1 MTSLR
6 ITFWKGVFVAD
17 SLPEDKTTLERAG
30 FLMHEPTLCEDKA
43 RCKACRAK
51 IGRRHWTARIEDAT
65 RLRSHCNDIALKI
78 MRDHLHKLEKSRA
91 VDADIVVP
99 APPGLEYL
107 PYQKAGISYA
117 IQRKDTLIGDE
128 AGLGKTVESLGVINK
143 LKPKTVL
150 VVAPATLAFNWK
162 LEAEKWLVD
171 PYEIFVPSTGSET
184 IPQADRLFVI
194 TNYEKL
200 VGRMKNGE
208 ECESDFAKSLKRT
221 WDMGVFD
228 ECHALKN
235 PQSKRSQAVL
245 GEFGLMRRS
254 HRTLFLSG
262 TPIENYP
269 KEIWPLAATICPAKF
284 GDWWAFAKRYCTP
297 PESPIWRGDYSFG
310 PIGEVKIG
318 DELIGWRKRPPTKT
332 GHRRLEL
339 CRTTVT
345 AITRRISPIVKVT
358 TESGRTFRCTP
369 DHRWMSGS
377 KKKEIPWTSTKV
389 GRAICHVIDPTPPIP
404 PHLEGEARWLG
415 GLFDGEGTGD
425 RLSQSRSHNPE
436 IHAHIGEVL
445 AKLDLSGTPYDMGYY
460 LTGGRKSALKFL
472 NWCKPFKRTKRID
485 ARILS
490 TRFRTVDHITKVE
503 PDGEGEVIGL
513 TTTTGNYIVWG
524 YASKNCGLHKEIRDD
539 GHAAWVANGSS
550 HLSELQQRLRTTF
563 MVRRLKHDVLK
574 ELPPKRRQL
583 VVLGENVDWSQHPEF
598 RRWKAI
604 YEREYEAAL
613 ARIESAK
620 TNEEYKKAIKALD
633 AFVGIAF
640 TEMSEFRHKTA
651 LAKLPMCLQYLD
663 DLLKSSPDNIVIFAH
678 HKDVLQKLAQHFGD
692 EAVLLYGETKM
703 EDRGKAVTLF
713 QEGHKR
719 IFIGGLKAAG
729 IGLNLT
735 RANTAVFV
743 EIDWVPA
750 TMSQAEDRLCRYG
763 QKKMVHVIHLVLNNT
778 LDVNMSQKVIS
789 KQNTI
794 DKALDRLPEQLRL
807 QQIG

>member
-1 MTSLR
+1 MRQKPGNQRKASLR

-51 IGRRHWTARIEDAT
+51 IGRRHWTTRIEDAT

-78 MRDHLHKLEKSRA
+78 MRDHLYKLERSRA
-91 VDADIVVP
+91 VDSNIVVP
-99 APPGLEYL
+99 VPPGLEYL

-117 IQRKDTLIGDE
+117 VQRKDTLIGDE
-128 AGLGKTVESLGVINK
+128 AGLGKTVEALGFIN
-143 LKPKTVL
+143 LTKPGTVL

-171 PYEIFVPSTGSET
+171 PYEIFVPSTGAEI
-184 IPQADRLFVI
+184 IPQGEKLLVI

-208 ECESDFAKSLKRT
+208 EYETDFAKSLKRT
-221 WDMGVFD
+221 WDVAIFD

-269 KEIWPLAATICPAKF
+269 KEIWTLAATICPAKF
-284 GDWWAFAKRYCTP
+284 GDWWAFARRY
-297 PESPIWRGDYSFG
+297 
-310 PIGEVKIG
+310 
-318 DELIGWRKRPPTKT
+318 
-332 GHRRLEL
+332 
-339 CRTTVT
+339 
-345 AITRRISPIVKVT
+345 
-358 TESGRTFRCTP
+358 
-369 DHRWMSGS
+369 
-377 KKKEIPWTSTKV
+377 
-389 GRAICHVIDPTPPIP
+389 
-404 PHLEGEARWLG
+404 
-415 GLFDGEGTGD
+415 
-425 RLSQSRSHNPE
+425 
-436 IHAHIGEVL
+436 
-445 AKLDLSGTPYDMGYY
+445 
-460 LTGGRKSALKFL
+460 
-472 NWCKPFKRTKRID
+472 
-485 ARILS
+485 
-490 TRFRTVDHITKVE
+490 
-503 PDGEGEVIGL
+503 
-513 TTTTGNYIVWG
+513 
-524 YASKNCGLHKEIRDD
+524 CGLHKEEHD
-539 GHAAWVANGSS
+539 GRTTWVANGSS

-598 RRWKAI
+598 RRWKEI

-620 TNEEYKKAIKALD
+620 TNEEYKKAIKSLD

-663 DLLKSSPDNIVIFAH
+663 DLLRSSPDNIVIFAH
-678 HKDVLQKLAQHFGD
+678 HKDVLQKLAQHFGED
-692 EAVLLYGETKM
+692 AVLLYGDTRM
-703 EDRGKAVTLF
+703 EDRGKAVKLF

-729 IGLNLT
+729 SGITLT

-750 TMSQAEDRLCRYG
+750 TMSQAEDRLCRIG

-778 LDVNMSQKVIS
+778 LDVNMSQKVIA

-807 QQIG
+807 QQVG

>member
-1 MTSLR
+1 LR

-51 IGRRHWTARIEDAT
+51 IGRRHWTTRIEDAT

-78 MRDHLHKLEKSRA
+78 MRDHLYKLERSRA
-91 VDADIVVP
+91 VDSNIVVP
-99 APPGLEYL
+99 VPPGLEYL

-117 IQRKDTLIGDE
+117 VQRKDTLIGDE
-128 AGLGKTVESLGVINK
+128 AGLGKTVEALGFIN
-143 LKPKTVL
+143 LTKPGTVL

-171 PYEIFVPSTGSET
+171 PYEIFVPSTGAEV
-184 IPQADRLFVI
+184 IPQGEKLLVI

-208 ECESDFAKSLKRT
+208 EYETDFAKSLKRT
-221 WDMGVFD
+221 WDVAIFD

-269 KEIWPLAATICPAKF
+269 KEIWTLAATICPAKF
-284 GDWWAFAKRYCTP
+284 GDWWAFARRY
-297 PESPIWRGDYSFG
+297 
-310 PIGEVKIG
+310 
-318 DELIGWRKRPPTKT
+318 
-332 GHRRLEL
+332 
-339 CRTTVT
+339 
-345 AITRRISPIVKVT
+345 
-358 TESGRTFRCTP
+358 
-369 DHRWMSGS
+369 
-377 KKKEIPWTSTKV
+377 
-389 GRAICHVIDPTPPIP
+389 
-404 PHLEGEARWLG
+404 
-415 GLFDGEGTGD
+415 
-425 RLSQSRSHNPE
+425 
-436 IHAHIGEVL
+436 
-445 AKLDLSGTPYDMGYY
+445 
-460 LTGGRKSALKFL
+460 
-472 NWCKPFKRTKRID
+472 
-485 ARILS
+485 
-490 TRFRTVDHITKVE
+490 
-503 PDGEGEVIGL
+503 
-513 TTTTGNYIVWG
+513 
-524 YASKNCGLHKEIRDD
+524 CGLHKEEHD
-539 GHAAWVANGSS
+539 GRTTWVANGSS

-598 RRWKAI
+598 RRWKEI

-663 DLLKSSPDNIVIFAH
+663 DLLRSSPDNIVIFAH
-678 HKDVLQKLAQHFGD
+678 HKDVLQKLAQHFGED
-692 EAVLLYGETKM
+692 AVLLYGDTRM
-703 EDRGKAVTLF
+703 EDRGKAVKLF

-719 IFIGGLKAAG
+719 IFIGGLRAAG
-729 IGLNLT
+729 SGITLT

-750 TMSQAEDRLCRYG
+750 TMSQAEDRLCRIG

-778 LDVNMSQKVIS
+778 LDVNMSQKVIA

-807 QQIG
+807 QQVG

>member
-1 MTSLR
+1 MK

-17 SLPEDKTTLERAG
+17 SLPQDKTTLERAG
-30 FLMHEPTLCEDKA
+30 FLVHEPTLCEDKA

-78 MRDHLHKLEKSRA
+78 MRDHLGRLEKSRA
-91 VDADIVVP
+91 VDSSIVVP

-117 IQRKDTLIGDE
+117 VQRKDTLIGDE
-128 AGLGKTVESLGVINK
+128 AGLGKTIQALGFVN
-143 LKPKTVL
+143 LTKPKSVL

-171 PYEIFVPSTGSET
+171 PWTIFVPSTGAET
-184 IPQADRLFVI
+184 IPQAEKLMVI

-221 WDMGVFD
+221 WDVAVFD

-284 GDWWAFAKRYCTP
+284 GDWWAFAKRYC
-297 PESPIWRGDYSFG
+297 
-310 PIGEVKIG
+310 
-318 DELIGWRKRPPTKT
+318 
-332 GHRRLEL
+332 
-339 CRTTVT
+339 
-345 AITRRISPIVKVT
+345 
-358 TESGRTFRCTP
+358 
-369 DHRWMSGS
+369 
-377 KKKEIPWTSTKV
+377 
-389 GRAICHVIDPTPPIP
+389 
-404 PHLEGEARWLG
+404 
-415 GLFDGEGTGD
+415 
-425 RLSQSRSHNPE
+425 
-436 IHAHIGEVL
+436 
-445 AKLDLSGTPYDMGYY
+445 
-460 LTGGRKSALKFL
+460 
-472 NWCKPFKRTKRID
+472 
-485 ARILS
+485 
-490 TRFRTVDHITKVE
+490 
-503 PDGEGEVIGL
+503 
-513 TTTTGNYIVWG
+513 
-524 YASKNCGLHKEIRDD
+524 GLHKEMHD
-539 GHAAWVANGSS
+539 GHSAWVANGSS

-583 VVLGENVDWSQHPEF
+583 VVLGENIDWSQHPEF

-620 TNEEYKKAIKALD
+620 TNEEYKKAIKDLD

-663 DLLKSSPDNIVIFAH
+663 DLLESSPDNIVIFAH

-692 EAVLLYGETKM
+692 SAVILYGDTKM
-703 EDRGKAVTLF
+703 EDRGKAVKLF

-729 IGLNLT
+729 SGITLT

-750 TMSQAEDRLCRYG
+750 TMSQAEDRLCRIG

-778 LDVNMSQKVIS
+778 LDVNMSQKVIA
-789 KQNTI
+789 KQNII

>member
-1 MTSLR
+1 MR

-17 SLPEDKTTLERAG
+17 SLPEDRTTLERAG
-30 FLMHEPTLCEDKA
+30 FLMHEPTLCEDKS

-51 IGRRHWTARIEDAT
+51 IGRRHWTARIEEAT
-65 RLRSHCNDIALKI
+65 KLRSHCTDVALKI
-78 MRDHLHKLEKSRA
+78 MRDHLGRLEKSRA

-117 IQRKDTLIGDE
+117 SQRKDTLIGDE
-128 AGLGKTVESLGVINK
+128 AGLGKTIQALGFVNLIN
-143 LKPKTVL
+143 PKSVL

-171 PYEIFVPSTGSET
+171 PWTIFVPTSGTET
-184 IPQADRLFVI
+184 IPQAERLLVI

-200 VGRMKNGE
+200 VGRMKDGQ

-221 WDMGVFD
+221 WDVGIFD
-228 ECHALKN
+228 ECHSLKN

-269 KEIWPLAATICPAKF
+269 KEIWALAATIRPALF
-284 GDWWAFAKRYCTP
+284 GDWWDFAKRY
-297 PESPIWRGDYSFG
+297 
-310 PIGEVKIG
+310 
-318 DELIGWRKRPPTKT
+318 
-332 GHRRLEL
+332 
-339 CRTTVT
+339 
-345 AITRRISPIVKVT
+345 
-358 TESGRTFRCTP
+358 
-369 DHRWMSGS
+369 
-377 KKKEIPWTSTKV
+377 
-389 GRAICHVIDPTPPIP
+389 
-404 PHLEGEARWLG
+404 
-415 GLFDGEGTGD
+415 
-425 RLSQSRSHNPE
+425 
-436 IHAHIGEVL
+436 
-445 AKLDLSGTPYDMGYY
+445 
-460 LTGGRKSALKFL
+460 
-472 NWCKPFKRTKRID
+472 
-485 ARILS
+485 
-490 TRFRTVDHITKVE
+490 
-503 PDGEGEVIGL
+503 
-513 TTTTGNYIVWG
+513 
-524 YASKNCGLHKEIRDD
+524 CGLHKEIHD
-539 GHAAWVANGSS
+539 GRTTWVANGAS

-620 TNEEYKKAIKALD
+620 TNEEYKKAIKELD

-651 LAKLPMCLQYLD
+651 LVKLPMCLQYLD

-678 HKDVLQKLAQHFGD
+678 HKDVLQKLAQHFGED
-692 EAVLLYGETKM
+692 AVLLCGDTKM
-703 EDRGKAVTLF
+703 EDRGKAVKLF

-729 IGLNLT
+729 IGLTLT

-750 TMSQAEDRLCRYG
+750 TMSQAEDRLCRIG
-763 QKKMVHVIHLVLNNT
+763 QRKMVHVIHLVLNNT
-778 LDVNMSQKVIS
+778 LDENMSQKVIA

>member
-1 MTSLR
+1 MK

-17 SLPEDKTTLERAG
+17 SLPEDKAPLTRAG

-51 IGRRHWTARIEDAT
+51 IGRRYWTSRVEDAT
-65 RLRSHCNDIALKI
+65 RLRSHCNNVALKI

-91 VDADIVVP
+91 VDANIDVP

-143 LKPKTVL
+143 LRPKTVL
-150 VVAPATLAFNWK
+150 IVAPATLAFNWK

-171 PYEIFVPSTGSET
+171 SYEIFVPKTGAET
-184 IPQADRLFVI
+184 IPQNERLLVI

-200 VGRMKNGE
+200 VGRKRNGE
-208 ECESDFAKSLKRT
+208 ECESDFAVSLKRT
-221 WDMGVFD
+221 WDLGIFD

-284 GDWWAFAKRYCTP
+284 GDWWAFAKRYC
-297 PESPIWRGDYSFG
+297 
-310 PIGEVKIG
+310 
-318 DELIGWRKRPPTKT
+318 
-332 GHRRLEL
+332 
-339 CRTTVT
+339 
-345 AITRRISPIVKVT
+345 
-358 TESGRTFRCTP
+358 
-369 DHRWMSGS
+369 
-377 KKKEIPWTSTKV
+377 
-389 GRAICHVIDPTPPIP
+389 
-404 PHLEGEARWLG
+404 
-415 GLFDGEGTGD
+415 
-425 RLSQSRSHNPE
+425 
-436 IHAHIGEVL
+436 
-445 AKLDLSGTPYDMGYY
+445 
-460 LTGGRKSALKFL
+460 
-472 NWCKPFKRTKRID
+472 
-485 ARILS
+485 
-490 TRFRTVDHITKVE
+490 
-503 PDGEGEVIGL
+503 
-513 TTTTGNYIVWG
+513 
-524 YASKNCGLHKEIRDD
+524 GLHKEIHDD
-539 GHAAWVANGSS
+539 RSVWVANGSS

-563 MVRRLKHDVLK
+563 MVRRLKRDVLK

-598 RRWKAI
+598 QRWKAI

-663 DLLKSSPDNIVIFAH
+663 DLLKSSTDNIVIFAH
-678 HKDVLQKLAQHFGD
+678 HKDVLQQLALHFGD
-692 EAVLLYGETKM
+692 EAVLLYGDTPM
-703 EDRGKAVTLF
+703 EDRGKAVNLF

-729 IGLNLT
+729 TGITLT

-750 TMSQAEDRLCRYG
+750 TMSQAEDRLCRIG
-763 QKKMVHVIHLVLNNT
+763 QKKMVHVIHLVLNCT
-778 LDVNMSQKVIS
+778 LDVNMSQKVIA

-807 QQIG
+807 RQIG

>member
-1 MTSLR
+1 MSLR

-17 SLPEDKTTLERAG
+17 SLPEDKKALERAG
-30 FLMHEPTLCEDKA
+30 FLMHEPTLCEDKS

-65 RLRSHCNDIALKI
+65 RLRSHCNDVALKI
-78 MRDHLHKLEKSRA
+78 MRDHLCRLEKSRA
-91 VDADIVVP
+91 VDADIKVP

-117 IQRKDTLIGDE
+117 VQRKDTLIGDE
-128 AGLGKTVESLGVINK
+128 AGLGKTVESLGFIN
-143 LKPKTVL
+143 LTKPKSVL

-162 LEAEKWLVD
+162 LEAEKWLVE
-171 PYEIFVPSTGSET
+171 PWTIFVPNTGAEA
-184 IPQADRLFVI
+184 IPQAERLLVI

-200 VGRMKNGE
+200 VGRMKDGE

-221 WDMGVFD
+221 WDVAIFD

-284 GDWWAFAKRYCTP
+284 GDWWAFAKRYC
-297 PESPIWRGDYSFG
+297 
-310 PIGEVKIG
+310 
-318 DELIGWRKRPPTKT
+318 
-332 GHRRLEL
+332 
-339 CRTTVT
+339 
-345 AITRRISPIVKVT
+345 
-358 TESGRTFRCTP
+358 
-369 DHRWMSGS
+369 
-377 KKKEIPWTSTKV
+377 
-389 GRAICHVIDPTPPIP
+389 
-404 PHLEGEARWLG
+404 
-415 GLFDGEGTGD
+415 
-425 RLSQSRSHNPE
+425 
-436 IHAHIGEVL
+436 
-445 AKLDLSGTPYDMGYY
+445 
-460 LTGGRKSALKFL
+460 
-472 NWCKPFKRTKRID
+472 
-485 ARILS
+485 
-490 TRFRTVDHITKVE
+490 
-503 PDGEGEVIGL
+503 
-513 TTTTGNYIVWG
+513 
-524 YASKNCGLHKEIRDD
+524 GLHKEMHEGRT
-539 GHAAWVANGSS
+539 AWVANGSS

-678 HKDVLQKLAQHFGD
+678 HKDVLQKLAEHFGD
-692 EAVLLYGETKM
+692 DAVLLYGDTKM
-703 EDRGKAVTLF
+703 EDRGKAVELF
-713 QEGHKR
+713 QDGHKR

-729 IGLNLT
+729 SGITLH

-778 LDVNMSQKVIS
+778 LDVNMSQKVIA

>member
-1 MTSLR
+1 MR

-51 IGRRHWTARIEDAT
+51 IGRRHWTTRIEDAT

-78 MRDHLHKLEKSRA
+78 MRDHLYKLERSRA
-91 VDADIVVP
+91 VDSNIVVP
-99 APPGLEYL
+99 VPPGLEYL

-117 IQRKDTLIGDE
+117 VQRKDTLIGDE
-128 AGLGKTVESLGVINK
+128 AGLGKTVEALGFIN
-143 LKPKTVL
+143 LTKPGTVL

-171 PYEIFVPSTGSET
+171 PYEIFVPSTGAEV
-184 IPQADRLFVI
+184 IPQGEKLLVI

-208 ECESDFAKSLKRT
+208 EYETDFAKSLKRT
-221 WDMGVFD
+221 WDVAIFD

-269 KEIWPLAATICPAKF
+269 KEIWTLAATICPAKF
-284 GDWWAFAKRYCTP
+284 GDWWAFARRY
-297 PESPIWRGDYSFG
+297 
-310 PIGEVKIG
+310 
-318 DELIGWRKRPPTKT
+318 
-332 GHRRLEL
+332 
-339 CRTTVT
+339 
-345 AITRRISPIVKVT
+345 
-358 TESGRTFRCTP
+358 
-369 DHRWMSGS
+369 
-377 KKKEIPWTSTKV
+377 
-389 GRAICHVIDPTPPIP
+389 
-404 PHLEGEARWLG
+404 
-415 GLFDGEGTGD
+415 
-425 RLSQSRSHNPE
+425 
-436 IHAHIGEVL
+436 
-445 AKLDLSGTPYDMGYY
+445 
-460 LTGGRKSALKFL
+460 
-472 NWCKPFKRTKRID
+472 
-485 ARILS
+485 
-490 TRFRTVDHITKVE
+490 
-503 PDGEGEVIGL
+503 
-513 TTTTGNYIVWG
+513 
-524 YASKNCGLHKEIRDD
+524 CGLHKEEHD
-539 GHAAWVANGSS
+539 GRTTWVANGSS

-598 RRWKAI
+598 RRWKEI

-663 DLLKSSPDNIVIFAH
+663 DLLRSSPDNIVIFAH
-678 HKDVLQKLAQHFGD
+678 HKDVLQKLAQHFGED
-692 EAVLLYGETKM
+692 AVLLYGDTRM
-703 EDRGKAVTLF
+703 EDRGKAVKLF

-719 IFIGGLKAAG
+719 IFIGGLRAAG
-729 IGLNLT
+729 SGITLT

-750 TMSQAEDRLCRYG
+750 TMSQAEDRLCRIG

-778 LDVNMSQKVIS
+778 LDVNMSQKVIA

-807 QQIG
+807 QQVG

>member
-1 MTSLR
+1 LR

-51 IGRRHWTARIEDAT
+51 IGRRHWTTRIEDAT

-78 MRDHLHKLEKSRA
+78 MRDHLYKLERSRA
-91 VDADIVVP
+91 VDSNIVVP
-99 APPGLEYL
+99 VPPGLEYL

-117 IQRKDTLIGDE
+117 VQRKDTLIGDE
-128 AGLGKTVESLGVINK
+128 AGLGKTVEALGFIN
-143 LKPKTVL
+143 LTKPGTVL

-171 PYEIFVPSTGSET
+171 PYEIFVPSTGAEI
-184 IPQADRLFVI
+184 IPQGEKLLVI

-208 ECESDFAKSLKRT
+208 EYETDFAKSLKRT
-221 WDMGVFD
+221 WDVAIFD

-269 KEIWPLAATICPAKF
+269 KEIWTLAATICPAKF
-284 GDWWAFAKRYCTP
+284 GDWWAFARRY
-297 PESPIWRGDYSFG
+297 
-310 PIGEVKIG
+310 
-318 DELIGWRKRPPTKT
+318 
-332 GHRRLEL
+332 
-339 CRTTVT
+339 
-345 AITRRISPIVKVT
+345 
-358 TESGRTFRCTP
+358 
-369 DHRWMSGS
+369 
-377 KKKEIPWTSTKV
+377 
-389 GRAICHVIDPTPPIP
+389 
-404 PHLEGEARWLG
+404 
-415 GLFDGEGTGD
+415 
-425 RLSQSRSHNPE
+425 
-436 IHAHIGEVL
+436 
-445 AKLDLSGTPYDMGYY
+445 
-460 LTGGRKSALKFL
+460 
-472 NWCKPFKRTKRID
+472 
-485 ARILS
+485 
-490 TRFRTVDHITKVE
+490 
-503 PDGEGEVIGL
+503 
-513 TTTTGNYIVWG
+513 
-524 YASKNCGLHKEIRDD
+524 CGLHKEEHD
-539 GHAAWVANGSS
+539 GRTTWVANGSS

-598 RRWKAI
+598 RRWKEI

-620 TNEEYKKAIKALD
+620 TNEEYKKAIKSLD

-663 DLLKSSPDNIVIFAH
+663 DLLRSSPDNIVIFAH
-678 HKDVLQKLAQHFGD
+678 HKDVLQKLAQHFGED
-692 EAVLLYGETKM
+692 AVLLYGDTRM
-703 EDRGKAVTLF
+703 EDRGKAVKLF

-729 IGLNLT
+729 SGITLT

-750 TMSQAEDRLCRYG
+750 TMSQAEDRLCRIG

-778 LDVNMSQKVIS
+778 LDVNMSQKVIA

-807 QQIG
+807 QQVG

>member
-1 MTSLR
+1 MRQKPGNQRKASLR

-51 IGRRHWTARIEDAT
+51 IGRRHWTTRIEDAT

-78 MRDHLHKLEKSRA
+78 MRDHLYKLERSRA
-91 VDADIVVP
+91 VDSNIVVP
-99 APPGLEYL
+99 VPPGLEYL

-117 IQRKDTLIGDE
+117 VQRKDTLIGDE
-128 AGLGKTVESLGVINK
+128 AGLGKTVEALGFIN
-143 LKPKTVL
+143 LTKPGTVL

-171 PYEIFVPSTGSET
+171 PYEIFVPSTGAEI
-184 IPQADRLFVI
+184 IPQGEKLLVI

-208 ECESDFAKSLKRT
+208 EYETDFAKSLKRT
-221 WDMGVFD
+221 WDVAIFD

-269 KEIWPLAATICPAKF
+269 KEIWTLAATICPAKF
-284 GDWWAFAKRYCTP
+284 GDWWAFARRY
-297 PESPIWRGDYSFG
+297 
-310 PIGEVKIG
+310 
-318 DELIGWRKRPPTKT
+318 
-332 GHRRLEL
+332 
-339 CRTTVT
+339 
-345 AITRRISPIVKVT
+345 
-358 TESGRTFRCTP
+358 
-369 DHRWMSGS
+369 
-377 KKKEIPWTSTKV
+377 
-389 GRAICHVIDPTPPIP
+389 
-404 PHLEGEARWLG
+404 
-415 GLFDGEGTGD
+415 
-425 RLSQSRSHNPE
+425 
-436 IHAHIGEVL
+436 
-445 AKLDLSGTPYDMGYY
+445 
-460 LTGGRKSALKFL
+460 
-472 NWCKPFKRTKRID
+472 
-485 ARILS
+485 
-490 TRFRTVDHITKVE
+490 
-503 PDGEGEVIGL
+503 
-513 TTTTGNYIVWG
+513 
-524 YASKNCGLHKEIRDD
+524 CGLHKEEHD
-539 GHAAWVANGSS
+539 GRTTWVANGSS

-598 RRWKAI
+598 RRWKEI

-620 TNEEYKKAIKALD
+620 TNEEYKKAIKSLD

-663 DLLKSSPDNIVIFAH
+663 DLLRSSPDNIVIFAH
-678 HKDVLQKLAQHFGD
+678 HKDVLQKLAQHFGED
-692 EAVLLYGETKM
+692 AVLLYGDTRM
-703 EDRGKAVTLF
+703 EDRGKAVKLF

-729 IGLNLT
+729 SGITLT

-750 TMSQAEDRLCRYG
+750 TMSQAEDRLCRIG

-778 LDVNMSQKVIS
+778 LDVNMSQKVIA

>member
-1 MTSLR
+1 MR

-17 SLPEDKTTLERAG
+17 SLLEDKSALERAG

-43 RCKACRAK
+43 RCKACKAK
-51 IGRRHWTARIEDAT
+51 IGRRYWTARIEDAT
-65 RLRSHCNDIALKI
+65 RLRSRCNDIALKI
-78 MRDHLHKLEKSRA
+78 MRDHLNRLEKSRA
-91 VDADIVVP
+91 VDSSIVVP
-99 APPGLEYL
+99 APEGLEYL

-128 AGLGKTVESLGVINK
+128 AGLGKTIISLGFIN
-143 LKPKTVL
+143 LTKPKSVL

-171 PYEIFVPSTGSET
+171 PYTIFVPSTGTER
-184 IPQADRLFVI
+184 IPQAERLLVI

-200 VGRMKNGE
+200 VGRMKDGE

-221 WDMGVFD
+221 WDVAIFD

-269 KEIWPLAATICPAKF
+269 KEIWALAATICPAKF
-284 GDWWAFAKRYCTP
+284 GDWWSFAARY
-297 PESPIWRGDYSFG
+297 
-310 PIGEVKIG
+310 
-318 DELIGWRKRPPTKT
+318 
-332 GHRRLEL
+332 
-339 CRTTVT
+339 
-345 AITRRISPIVKVT
+345 
-358 TESGRTFRCTP
+358 
-369 DHRWMSGS
+369 
-377 KKKEIPWTSTKV
+377 
-389 GRAICHVIDPTPPIP
+389 
-404 PHLEGEARWLG
+404 
-415 GLFDGEGTGD
+415 
-425 RLSQSRSHNPE
+425 
-436 IHAHIGEVL
+436 
-445 AKLDLSGTPYDMGYY
+445 
-460 LTGGRKSALKFL
+460 
-472 NWCKPFKRTKRID
+472 
-485 ARILS
+485 
-490 TRFRTVDHITKVE
+490 
-503 PDGEGEVIGL
+503 
-513 TTTTGNYIVWG
+513 
-524 YASKNCGLHKEIRDD
+524 CGLHKEIHD
-539 GHAAWVANGSS
+539 GHTAWVATGSS

-620 TNEEYKKAIKALD
+620 TNEEYKKAVKALD

-663 DLLKSSPDNIVIFAH
+663 DLLESSPDNIVIFAH

-692 EAVLLYGETKM
+692 NAVLLYGETKM
-703 EDRGKAVTLF
+703 EDRGKAVKLF
-713 QEGHKR
+713 QDGYKR

-729 IGLNLT
+729 AGITLT

-750 TMSQAEDRLCRYG
+750 TMSQAEDRLCRIG
-763 QKKMVHVIHLVLNNT
+763 QKKMVHVIHLVLNST

-794 DKALDRLPEQLRL
+794 DKALDRLPEQMRL

>member
-1 MTSLR
+1 MR

-51 IGRRHWTARIEDAT
+51 IGRRHWTTRIEDAT

-78 MRDHLHKLEKSRA
+78 MRDHLYKLERSRA
-91 VDADIVVP
+91 VDSNIVVP
-99 APPGLEYL
+99 VPPGLEYL

-117 IQRKDTLIGDE
+117 VQRKDTLIGDE
-128 AGLGKTVESLGVINK
+128 AGLGKTVEALGFIN
-143 LKPKTVL
+143 LTKPGTVL

-171 PYEIFVPSTGSET
+171 PYEIFVPSTGAEI
-184 IPQADRLFVI
+184 IPQGEKLLVI

-208 ECESDFAKSLKRT
+208 EYETDFAKSLKRT
-221 WDMGVFD
+221 WDVAIFD

-269 KEIWPLAATICPAKF
+269 KEIWTLAATICPAKF
-284 GDWWAFAKRYCTP
+284 GDWWAFARRY
-297 PESPIWRGDYSFG
+297 
-310 PIGEVKIG
+310 
-318 DELIGWRKRPPTKT
+318 
-332 GHRRLEL
+332 
-339 CRTTVT
+339 
-345 AITRRISPIVKVT
+345 
-358 TESGRTFRCTP
+358 
-369 DHRWMSGS
+369 
-377 KKKEIPWTSTKV
+377 
-389 GRAICHVIDPTPPIP
+389 
-404 PHLEGEARWLG
+404 
-415 GLFDGEGTGD
+415 
-425 RLSQSRSHNPE
+425 
-436 IHAHIGEVL
+436 
-445 AKLDLSGTPYDMGYY
+445 
-460 LTGGRKSALKFL
+460 
-472 NWCKPFKRTKRID
+472 
-485 ARILS
+485 
-490 TRFRTVDHITKVE
+490 
-503 PDGEGEVIGL
+503 
-513 TTTTGNYIVWG
+513 
-524 YASKNCGLHKEIRDD
+524 CGLHKEEHD
-539 GHAAWVANGSS
+539 GRTTWVANGSS

-598 RRWKAI
+598 RRWKEI

-620 TNEEYKKAIKALD
+620 TNEEYKKAIKSLD

-663 DLLKSSPDNIVIFAH
+663 DLLRSSPDNIVIFAH
-678 HKDVLQKLAQHFGD
+678 HKDVLQKLAQHFGED
-692 EAVLLYGETKM
+692 AVLLYGDTRM
-703 EDRGKAVTLF
+703 EDRGKAVKLF

-729 IGLNLT
+729 SGITLT

-750 TMSQAEDRLCRYG
+750 TMSQAEDRLCRIG

-778 LDVNMSQKVIS
+778 LDVNMSQKVIA

-807 QQIG
+807 QQVG

>member
-1 MTSLR
+1 VRQKPGNQRKASLR

-51 IGRRHWTARIEDAT
+51 IGRRHWTTRIEDAT

-78 MRDHLHKLEKSRA
+78 MRDHLYKLERSRA
-91 VDADIVVP
+91 VDSNIVVP
-99 APPGLEYL
+99 VPPGLEYL

-117 IQRKDTLIGDE
+117 VQRKDTLIGDE
-128 AGLGKTVESLGVINK
+128 AGLGKTVEALGFIN
-143 LKPKTVL
+143 LTKPGTVL

-171 PYEIFVPSTGSET
+171 PYEIFVPSTGAEI
-184 IPQADRLFVI
+184 IPQGEKLLVI

-208 ECESDFAKSLKRT
+208 EYETDFAKSLKRT
-221 WDMGVFD
+221 WDVAIFD

-269 KEIWPLAATICPAKF
+269 KEIWTLAATICPAKF
-284 GDWWAFAKRYCTP
+284 GDWWAFARRY
-297 PESPIWRGDYSFG
+297 
-310 PIGEVKIG
+310 
-318 DELIGWRKRPPTKT
+318 
-332 GHRRLEL
+332 
-339 CRTTVT
+339 
-345 AITRRISPIVKVT
+345 
-358 TESGRTFRCTP
+358 
-369 DHRWMSGS
+369 
-377 KKKEIPWTSTKV
+377 
-389 GRAICHVIDPTPPIP
+389 
-404 PHLEGEARWLG
+404 
-415 GLFDGEGTGD
+415 
-425 RLSQSRSHNPE
+425 
-436 IHAHIGEVL
+436 
-445 AKLDLSGTPYDMGYY
+445 
-460 LTGGRKSALKFL
+460 
-472 NWCKPFKRTKRID
+472 
-485 ARILS
+485 
-490 TRFRTVDHITKVE
+490 
-503 PDGEGEVIGL
+503 
-513 TTTTGNYIVWG
+513 
-524 YASKNCGLHKEIRDD
+524 CGLHKEEHD
-539 GHAAWVANGSS
+539 GRTTWVANGSS

-598 RRWKAI
+598 RRWKEI

-620 TNEEYKKAIKALD
+620 TNEEYKKAIKSLD

-663 DLLKSSPDNIVIFAH
+663 DLLRSSPDNIVIFAH
-678 HKDVLQKLAQHFGD
+678 HKDVLQKLAQHFGED
-692 EAVLLYGETKM
+692 AVLLYGDTRM
-703 EDRGKAVTLF
+703 EDRGKAVKLF

-729 IGLNLT
+729 SGITLT

-750 TMSQAEDRLCRYG
+750 TMSQAEDRLCRIG

-778 LDVNMSQKVIS
+778 LDVNMSQKVIA

-807 QQIG
+807 QQVG

>member
-17 SLPEDKTTLERAG
+17 SLPEDKATLERAG

-91 VDADIVVP
+91 VDSNIVVP

-128 AGLGKTVESLGVINK
+128 AGLGKTVESLGFIN
-143 LKPKTVL
+143 LTKPKSVL

-171 PYEIFVPSTGSET
+171 PWTIFVPSAGTET
-184 IPQADRLFVI
+184 IPQAERLLVI

-200 VGRMKNGE
+200 VGRMKEGE

-221 WDMGVFD
+221 WDVAVFD

-284 GDWWAFAKRYCTP
+284 GDWWAFAKRYC
-297 PESPIWRGDYSFG
+297 
-310 PIGEVKIG
+310 
-318 DELIGWRKRPPTKT
+318 
-332 GHRRLEL
+332 
-339 CRTTVT
+339 
-345 AITRRISPIVKVT
+345 
-358 TESGRTFRCTP
+358 
-369 DHRWMSGS
+369 
-377 KKKEIPWTSTKV
+377 
-389 GRAICHVIDPTPPIP
+389 
-404 PHLEGEARWLG
+404 
-415 GLFDGEGTGD
+415 
-425 RLSQSRSHNPE
+425 
-436 IHAHIGEVL
+436 
-445 AKLDLSGTPYDMGYY
+445 
-460 LTGGRKSALKFL
+460 
-472 NWCKPFKRTKRID
+472 
-485 ARILS
+485 
-490 TRFRTVDHITKVE
+490 
-503 PDGEGEVIGL
+503 
-513 TTTTGNYIVWG
+513 
-524 YASKNCGLHKEIRDD
+524 GLHKEIHD
-539 GHAAWVANGSS
+539 GHTAWVANGSS

-678 HKDVLQKLAQHFGD
+678 HKDVLLKLAQHFGED
-692 EAVLLYGETKM
+692 AVLLFGDTKM
-703 EDRGKAVTLF
+703 EDRGKAVKLF

-729 IGLNLT
+729 SGITLT

-750 TMSQAEDRLCRYG
+750 TMSQAEDRLCRIG
-763 QKKMVHVIHLVLNNT
+763 QRKMVHVIHLVLNNT
-778 LDVNMSQKVIS
+778 LDVNMSQKVIA

>member
-1 MTSLR
+1 VVEKLTKAGEATHGKDQEARTSNDPHVHKDEDHVREKVLPGEGDGPESRHRHQMLWQDHRSSPPVRQKPGNQRKASLR

-51 IGRRHWTARIEDAT
+51 IGRRHWTTRIEDAT

-78 MRDHLHKLEKSRA
+78 MRDHLYKLERSRA
-91 VDADIVVP
+91 VDSNIVVP
-99 APPGLEYL
+99 VPPGLEYL

-117 IQRKDTLIGDE
+117 VQRKDTLIGDE
-128 AGLGKTVESLGVINK
+128 AGLGKTVEALGFIN
-143 LKPKTVL
+143 LTKPGTVL

-171 PYEIFVPSTGSET
+171 PYEIFVPSTGAEI
-184 IPQADRLFVI
+184 IPQGEKLLVI

-208 ECESDFAKSLKRT
+208 EYETDFAKSLKRT
-221 WDMGVFD
+221 WDVAIFD

-269 KEIWPLAATICPAKF
+269 KEIWTLAATICPAKF
-284 GDWWAFAKRYCTP
+284 GDWWAFARRY
-297 PESPIWRGDYSFG
+297 
-310 PIGEVKIG
+310 
-318 DELIGWRKRPPTKT
+318 
-332 GHRRLEL
+332 
-339 CRTTVT
+339 
-345 AITRRISPIVKVT
+345 
-358 TESGRTFRCTP
+358 
-369 DHRWMSGS
+369 
-377 KKKEIPWTSTKV
+377 
-389 GRAICHVIDPTPPIP
+389 
-404 PHLEGEARWLG
+404 
-415 GLFDGEGTGD
+415 
-425 RLSQSRSHNPE
+425 
-436 IHAHIGEVL
+436 
-445 AKLDLSGTPYDMGYY
+445 
-460 LTGGRKSALKFL
+460 
-472 NWCKPFKRTKRID
+472 
-485 ARILS
+485 
-490 TRFRTVDHITKVE
+490 
-503 PDGEGEVIGL
+503 
-513 TTTTGNYIVWG
+513 
-524 YASKNCGLHKEIRDD
+524 CGLHKEEHD
-539 GHAAWVANGSS
+539 GRTTWVANGSS

-598 RRWKAI
+598 RRWKEI

-620 TNEEYKKAIKALD
+620 TNEEYKKAIKSLD

-663 DLLKSSPDNIVIFAH
+663 DLLRSSPDNIVIFAH
-678 HKDVLQKLAQHFGD
+678 HKDVLQKLAQHFGED
-692 EAVLLYGETKM
+692 AVLLYGDTRM
-703 EDRGKAVTLF
+703 EDRGKAVKLF

-729 IGLNLT
+729 SGITLT

-750 TMSQAEDRLCRYG
+750 TMSQAEDRLCRIG

-778 LDVNMSQKVIS
+778 LDVNMSQKVIA

-807 QQIG
+807 QQVG

>member
-1 MTSLR
+1 MRQKPGNQRKASLR

-51 IGRRHWTARIEDAT
+51 IGRRHWTTRIEDAT

-78 MRDHLHKLEKSRA
+78 MRDHLYKLERSRA
-91 VDADIVVP
+91 VDSNIVVP
-99 APPGLEYL
+99 VPPGLEYL

-117 IQRKDTLIGDE
+117 VQRKDTLIGDE
-128 AGLGKTVESLGVINK
+128 AGLGKTVEALGFIN
-143 LKPKTVL
+143 LTKPGTVL

-171 PYEIFVPSTGSET
+171 PYEIFVPSTGAEI
-184 IPQADRLFVI
+184 IPQGEKLLVI

-208 ECESDFAKSLKRT
+208 EYETDFAKSLKRT
-221 WDMGVFD
+221 WDVAIFD

-269 KEIWPLAATICPAKF
+269 KEIWTLAATICPAKF
-284 GDWWAFAKRYCTP
+284 GDWWAFARRY
-297 PESPIWRGDYSFG
+297 
-310 PIGEVKIG
+310 
-318 DELIGWRKRPPTKT
+318 
-332 GHRRLEL
+332 
-339 CRTTVT
+339 
-345 AITRRISPIVKVT
+345 
-358 TESGRTFRCTP
+358 
-369 DHRWMSGS
+369 
-377 KKKEIPWTSTKV
+377 
-389 GRAICHVIDPTPPIP
+389 
-404 PHLEGEARWLG
+404 
-415 GLFDGEGTGD
+415 
-425 RLSQSRSHNPE
+425 
-436 IHAHIGEVL
+436 
-445 AKLDLSGTPYDMGYY
+445 
-460 LTGGRKSALKFL
+460 
-472 NWCKPFKRTKRID
+472 
-485 ARILS
+485 
-490 TRFRTVDHITKVE
+490 
-503 PDGEGEVIGL
+503 
-513 TTTTGNYIVWG
+513 
-524 YASKNCGLHKEIRDD
+524 CGLHKEEHD
-539 GHAAWVANGSS
+539 GRTTWVANGSS

-598 RRWKAI
+598 RRWKEI

-620 TNEEYKKAIKALD
+620 TNEEYKKAIKSLD

-663 DLLKSSPDNIVIFAH
+663 DLLRSSPDNIVIFAH
-678 HKDVLQKLAQHFGD
+678 HKDVLQKLAQHFGED
-692 EAVLLYGETKM
+692 AVLLYGDTRM
-703 EDRGKAVTLF
+703 EDRGKAVKLF

-729 IGLNLT
+729 SGITLT

-750 TMSQAEDRLCRYG
+750 TMSQAEDRLCRIG
-763 QKKMVHVIHLVLNNT
+763 QKKMVHVIHLVLNST

-807 QQIG
+807 QQVG

>member
-1 MTSLR
+1 MK

-17 SLPEDKTTLERAG
+17 SLPQDKTTLERAG
-30 FLMHEPTLCEDKA
+30 FLVHEPTLCEDKA

-78 MRDHLHKLEKSRA
+78 MRDHLGRLEKSRA
-91 VDADIVVP
+91 VDSSIVVP

-117 IQRKDTLIGDE
+117 VQRKDTLIGDE
-128 AGLGKTVESLGVINK
+128 AGLGKTIQALGFVN
-143 LKPKTVL
+143 LTKPRSVL

-171 PYEIFVPSTGSET
+171 PWTIFVPSTGAET
-184 IPQADRLFVI
+184 IPQAEKLMVI

-221 WDMGVFD
+221 WDVAVFD

-284 GDWWAFAKRYCTP
+284 GDWWAFAKRYC
-297 PESPIWRGDYSFG
+297 
-310 PIGEVKIG
+310 
-318 DELIGWRKRPPTKT
+318 
-332 GHRRLEL
+332 
-339 CRTTVT
+339 
-345 AITRRISPIVKVT
+345 
-358 TESGRTFRCTP
+358 
-369 DHRWMSGS
+369 
-377 KKKEIPWTSTKV
+377 
-389 GRAICHVIDPTPPIP
+389 
-404 PHLEGEARWLG
+404 
-415 GLFDGEGTGD
+415 
-425 RLSQSRSHNPE
+425 
-436 IHAHIGEVL
+436 
-445 AKLDLSGTPYDMGYY
+445 
-460 LTGGRKSALKFL
+460 
-472 NWCKPFKRTKRID
+472 
-485 ARILS
+485 
-490 TRFRTVDHITKVE
+490 
-503 PDGEGEVIGL
+503 
-513 TTTTGNYIVWG
+513 
-524 YASKNCGLHKEIRDD
+524 GLHKEMHD
-539 GHAAWVANGSS
+539 GHSAWVANGSS

-583 VVLGENVDWSQHPEF
+583 VVLGENIDWSQHPEF

-678 HKDVLQKLAQHFGD
+678 HKDVLLKLAQHFGED
-692 EAVLLYGETKM
+692 AVLLFGDTKM
-703 EDRGKAVTLF
+703 EDRGKAVKLF
-713 QEGHKR
+713 QEGHRR

-729 IGLNLT
+729 SGITLT

-750 TMSQAEDRLCRYG
+750 TMSQAEDRLCRIG
-763 QKKMVHVIHLVLNNT
+763 QRKMVHVIHLVLNNT
-778 LDVNMSQKVIS
+778 LDVNMSQKVIA

>member
-1 MTSLR
+1 MRQKPGNQRKASLR

-51 IGRRHWTARIEDAT
+51 IGRRHWTTRIEDAT

-78 MRDHLHKLEKSRA
+78 MRDHLYKLERSRA
-91 VDADIVVP
+91 VDSNIVVP
-99 APPGLEYL
+99 VPPGLEYL

-117 IQRKDTLIGDE
+117 VQRKDTLIGDE
-128 AGLGKTVESLGVINK
+128 AGLGKTVEALGFIN
-143 LKPKTVL
+143 LTKPGTVL

-171 PYEIFVPSTGSET
+171 PYEIFVPSTGAEV
-184 IPQADRLFVI
+184 IPQGEKLLVI

-208 ECESDFAKSLKRT
+208 EYETDFAKSLKRT
-221 WDMGVFD
+221 WDVAIFD

-269 KEIWPLAATICPAKF
+269 KEIWTLAATICPAKF
-284 GDWWAFAKRYCTP
+284 GDWWAFARRY
-297 PESPIWRGDYSFG
+297 
-310 PIGEVKIG
+310 
-318 DELIGWRKRPPTKT
+318 
-332 GHRRLEL
+332 
-339 CRTTVT
+339 
-345 AITRRISPIVKVT
+345 
-358 TESGRTFRCTP
+358 
-369 DHRWMSGS
+369 
-377 KKKEIPWTSTKV
+377 
-389 GRAICHVIDPTPPIP
+389 
-404 PHLEGEARWLG
+404 
-415 GLFDGEGTGD
+415 
-425 RLSQSRSHNPE
+425 
-436 IHAHIGEVL
+436 
-445 AKLDLSGTPYDMGYY
+445 
-460 LTGGRKSALKFL
+460 
-472 NWCKPFKRTKRID
+472 
-485 ARILS
+485 
-490 TRFRTVDHITKVE
+490 
-503 PDGEGEVIGL
+503 
-513 TTTTGNYIVWG
+513 
-524 YASKNCGLHKEIRDD
+524 CGLHKEEHD
-539 GHAAWVANGSS
+539 GRTTWVANGSS

-598 RRWKAI
+598 RRWKEI

-663 DLLKSSPDNIVIFAH
+663 DLLRSSPDNIVIFAH
-678 HKDVLQKLAQHFGD
+678 HKDVLQKLAQHFGED
-692 EAVLLYGETKM
+692 AVLLYGDTRM
-703 EDRGKAVTLF
+703 EDRGKAVKLF

-719 IFIGGLKAAG
+719 IFIGGLRAAG
-729 IGLNLT
+729 SGITLT

-750 TMSQAEDRLCRYG
+750 TMSQAEDRLCRIG

-778 LDVNMSQKVIS
+778 LDVNMSQKVIA

-807 QQIG
+807 QQVG